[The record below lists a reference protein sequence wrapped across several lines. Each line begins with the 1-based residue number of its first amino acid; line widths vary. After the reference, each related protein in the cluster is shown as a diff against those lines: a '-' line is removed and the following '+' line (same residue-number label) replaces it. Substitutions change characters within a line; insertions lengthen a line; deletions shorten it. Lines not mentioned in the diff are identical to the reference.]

1 MRIRKEIAP
10 LNSKMF
16 SYIALIVF
24 VLYSSLMLVAKALDG
39 DPLFAISYSW
49 IFSCLIQPV
58 IIGYVFSNASRKLTL
73 FVNDYQN
80 IESFKDKLTQHFLN
94 KGVRADQ
101 ISETQSRF
109 VATGWFYRLFNYWNG
124 VETVSVHWGN
134 EVVIEGSSRIVSQ
147 VEDSLTW
154 NAAFKA

>member
-16 SYIALIVF
+16 IHIALIVF
-24 VLYSSLMLVAKALDG
+24 VIYSGLMLVAKALDG
-39 DPLFAISYSW
+39 DPLFTISYSW

-80 IESFKDKLTQHFLN
+80 IESFKDKLNQ
-94 KGVRADQ
+94 
-101 ISETQSRF
+101 
-109 VATGWFYRLFNYWNG
+109 
-124 VETVSVHWGN
+124 
-134 EVVIEGSSRIVSQ
+134 Q
-147 VEDSLTW
+147 V
-154 NAAFKA
+154 